1 METIQRNIS
10 DCSKNI
16 KVYFQKVIAFVEKN
30 TQLIQLLHI
39 EVNDMVFLDTDEI
52 RTMSEKMQKWRTL
65 CDKINKIDDT
75 LALNEINKYNATA
88 QRNNESYDEQVK
100 NISEL
105 NNRLLTL
112 KTQINEKEQQV
123 KALEKEIKEFDEQ
136 SVEISNKIQKEKV
149 YVILIKE

>member
-1 METIQRNIS
+1 M
-10 DCSKNI
+10 
-16 KVYFQKVIAFVEKN
+16 IAFVEKN

-100 NISEL
+100 
-105 NNRLLTL
+105 
-112 KTQINEKEQQV
+112 
-123 KALEKEIKEFDEQ
+123 
-136 SVEISNKIQKEKV
+136 
-149 YVILIKE
+149 ILVN

>member
-1 METIQRNIS
+1 
-10 DCSKNI
+10 
-16 KVYFQKVIAFVEKN
+16 
-30 TQLIQLLHI
+30 
-39 EVNDMVFLDTDEI
+39 MVFLDTDEI
-52 RTMSEKMQKWRTL
+52 RTRSEKRQKWRTL